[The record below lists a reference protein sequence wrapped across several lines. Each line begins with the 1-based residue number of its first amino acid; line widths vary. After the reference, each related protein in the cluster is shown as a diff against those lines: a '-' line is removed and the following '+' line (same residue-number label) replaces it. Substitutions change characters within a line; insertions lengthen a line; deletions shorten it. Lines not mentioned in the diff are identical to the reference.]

1 MSNKN
6 NNSSENLKN
15 DKRVKKID
23 SSSRKRDLNK
33 LFNMIISVIAVT
45 MAVYHLYTSR
55 FGTPTALQHRAY
67 HVAFVLVMI
76 FILYPLNKSKKA
88 YVYIVDAVLVALSF
102 YSAWYIYSN
111 YMELV
116 WRAGMPNQTDII
128 VATITVLLVL
138 EGARRVM
145 GNVLPSIAIVFLMY
159 SMYGNVLSGR
169 LAHRGFA
176 FQEIMEYMYLT
187 TEGIYGV
194 AVGVSAQ
201 YLILFIM
208 FGAFLLKSGV
218 GDFFNDLAIAVAGKK
233 KGGPAQVAVIS
244 SGLMG
249 SINGAAV
256 ANVVTTGAFTI
267 PLMKR
272 IGYSSEFAGG
282 VEAAASCGGQ
292 LLPPVMGAAAFI
304 MAETLGIDYINIVY
318 AAIIPALLYY
328 IAAITMVYFRASKKN
343 LSGMD
348 ESDVPDLKKLLMT
361 KSYQFLPLVVLV
373 YFLVNGYTPTYAAVF
388 AIVTTVVVSWVRKET
403 RMGLFD
409 IIDALKLGV
418 LNALS
423 VATATAVVG
432 IIVGVSTRTGFG
444 SKMAG
449 AIINW
454 SGGNLI
460 LTLFFTMIA
469 CIILGLGMPSI
480 PAYILTATMAAP
492 ALGELGISPMVSH
505 FFVFYFAMMANVTP
519 PVALAAFAAAGIS
532 GGDINKTGYQAFKM
546 ASAGFLIPYM
556 FVLSPA
562 LLGLNSTPMGII
574 IIALTAL
581 IGVIALASANEG
593 WFLRKSNI
601 LQRILMLASALL
613 LIKPGGPTDIIGF
626 IIFAGVIAFQKFYP
640 YNKSEGVAG

>member
-1 MSNKN
+1 MSDIK
-6 NNSSENLKN
+6 K
-15 DKRVKKID
+15 DKRQKQID
-23 SSSRKRDLNK
+23 KDSKKRDLNK
-33 LFNMIISVIAVT
+33 YTNILVTVIAVGL
-45 MAVYHLYTSR
+45 ALYHLYTSR
-55 FGTPTALQHRAY
+55 FGTPVALKHRAI
-67 HVAFVLVMI
+67 HVGVVLILI
-76 FILYPLNKSKKA
+76 FILYPFNKSKKL
-88 YVYIVDAVLVALSF
+88 YVKIIDIVLVGLSF
-102 YSAWYIYSN
+102 YSIYYISSN

-116 WRAGMPNQTDII
+116 WRAGMPTDTDIV
-128 VATITVLLVL
+128 VATITLLLVI

-145 GNVLPSIAIVFLMY
+145 GNVLPSIAVVFLIY
-159 SMYGNVLSGR
+159 SMYGNLLTGR

-176 FQEIMEYMYLT
+176 FREIMEYMYLT
-187 TEGIYGV
+187 TEGIYGI

-201 YLILFIM
+201 YLILFII

-218 GDFFNDLAIAVAGKK
+218 GDFFNDLAIAIAGKS

-292 LLPPVMGAAAFI
+292 FLPPVMGAAAFI
-304 MAETLGIDYINIVY
+304 MAETLGIKYINIVY

-328 IAAITMVYFRASKKN
+328 IAAVTMVYFRASKKN
-343 LSGMD
+343 LRGMD
-348 ESDVPDLKKLLMT
+348 ADEVPNLKKLLVE
-361 KSYQFLPLVVLV
+361 KSYLFIPLIILV
-373 YFLVNGYTPTYAAVF
+373 YFLVNGYTPTYSAFF
-388 AIVTTVVVSWVRKET
+388 AIVSTIVVSWFKKET
-403 RMGLFD
+403 RMTPMK
-409 IIDALKLGV
+409 IMEALKIGV
-418 LNALS
+418 LNALG
-423 VATATAVVG
+423 VAIATAVVG

-444 SKMAG
+444 SKLAG
-449 AIINW
+449 AIISW
-454 SGGNLI
+454 SGGNLL

-492 ALGELGISPMVSH
+492 ALGELGIQPMVAH

-574 IIALTAL
+574 TVTLTAL
-581 IGVIALASANEG
+581 VGVIALASANEG

-601 LQRILMLASALL
+601 LQRIFMLGSALL
-613 LIKPGGPTDIIGF
+613 LIKPGGPTDLLGF
-626 IIFAGVIAFQKFYP
+626 AIFAGVIAFQKFFP
-640 YNKSEGVAG
+640 YNKTEEVTG